1 MILIDNR
8 QNKIKFSEENQDIL
22 KKIIDYSLKEEG
34 VNSEYEVSVILIDNE
49 TIKKINNENRNIDS
63 ITDVLSFP
71 MLDYPQKKV
80 YKDIY
85 KDIKFGD
92 IYLNEGRIVLGDIAI
107 SLERAEQ
114 QRLEFGHSFIREC
127 AYLSVHSV
135 LHLLGYDHMETEDKK
150 IMRNREEEILNK
162 FKLNR

>member
-8 QNKIKFSEENQDIL
+8 QNKIKFSKENQDIL

-49 TIKKINNENRNIDS
+49 TIKKINNENRNVDS

-85 KDIKFGD
+85 KDMKFGD

-135 LHLLGYDHMETEDKK
+135 LHLLGYDHMETADKE